1 MIKNKVI
8 SLIKNRKFKIIK
20 KNLSPLDNNK
30 LRVKIKTVGICAS
43 DIPRA
48 YENGAYNYPLVMGH
62 EISGEV
68 FESKIKKFSYGD
80 KVSIF
85 PLRPCKKCLYCK
97 KKNYNNCKNYSYYGS
112 REDGGYA
119 EFIDVDPWNIIKLPK
134 KINFLDS
141 FALEPCA
148 VALNTIKKIFKKKPS
163 KDDNILILGSG
174 FIGLLISNIL
184 KIKYNNL
191 NLSVLDRNDHK
202 LRLAPN
208 KFKKINIKKIDIK
221 NFYNKF
227 DYIIETT
234 GNSSLISDTFNLA
247 KNKSLIAFTG
257 NINGK
262 VIFSKNQINLLLRK
276 ELKIIGI
283 WNSNYKNPAQN
294 DWVDVIKLFEKG
306 LKPSKLISHKI
317 KIDKIPRYIN
327 QIFLSRNKKKKFK
340 FLKIVATND

>member
-1 MIKNKVI
+1 MSNIVI
-8 SLIKNRKFKIIK
+8 F
-20 KNLSPLDNNK
+20 
-30 LRVKIKTVGICAS
+30 G
-43 DIPRA
+43 
-48 YENGAYNYPLVMGH
+48 
-62 EISGEV
+62 
-68 FESKIKKFSYGD
+68 
-80 KVSIF
+80 
-85 PLRPCKKCLYCK
+85 
-97 KKNYNNCKNYSYYGS
+97 
-112 REDGGYA
+112 
-119 EFIDVDPWNIIKLPK
+119 
-134 KINFLDS
+134 
-141 FALEPCA
+141 
-148 VALNTIKKIFKKKPS
+148 
-163 KDDNILILGSG
+163 GSG